1 MAYQLDCYIQL
12 TGILHCRTGLRIGGN
27 KEELEI
33 GGMDNPIIRHPVTKY
48 PYIPGSSLKGK
59 LRSLLEYKYGKV
71 THDGK
76 PCGCAKKEC
85 PICPLFGPHIQSKR
99 PHHLGPT
106 RILLR
111 DAMICPESVTWLEP
125 VMEEGSQYAEVKTE
139 NIIDRS
145 TGKAADRG
153 LRTQE
158 RVPAGTKFNFEL
170 IVRVF
175 KGDDKQKILSYIT
188 EGLRLLEMDY
198 LGSSGS
204 RGYGQ
209 VKIEELGKVEI
220 QGLQKDGKS
229 LTNWREEELA

>member
-1 MAYQLDCYIQL
+1 MAYELDCYIKL
-12 TGILHCRTGLRIGGN
+12 TGVLRCRTGLRIGGN
-27 KEELEI
+27 KEDLEI
-33 GGMDNPIIRHPVTKY
+33 GGMDNPIIRHPVTKH

-71 THDGK
+71 QKDGQ
-76 PCGCAKKEC
+76 PCGCAKADC
-85 PICPLFGPHIQSKR
+85 PICPLFGPHLQSR
-99 PHHLGPT
+99 QSHSLGPT

-111 DAMICPESVTWLEP
+111 DAMIRQTSIEWLEP
-125 VMEEGSQYAEVKTE
+125 MMEEGSQFAEIKTE

-145 TGKAADRG
+145 TGRAADRG

-158 RVPAGTKFNFEL
+158 RVPAGTEFDFEL
-170 IVRVF
+170 VLRVF
-175 KGDDKQKILSYIT
+175 KGDDKQKMLSYIT

-209 VKIEELGKVEI
+209 VEIEELGKVEI
-220 QGLQKDGKS
+220 QGLQQDGQHIP
-229 LTNWREEELA
+229 NWREEGLA